1 MLRADAFAPAAGDTR
16 VRGTEALRQT
26 GVVGKVD
33 RPALLFQILAHILI
47 VQGKVPG
54 NRDAHRAAFKG
65 LLDFYVN
72 EGDYIE
78 YAISMGEP
86 VVTIYLK

>member
-1 MLRADAFAPAAGDTR
+1 MLFN
-16 VRGTEALRQT
+16 E
-26 GVVGKVD
+26 
-33 RPALLFQILAHILI
+33 
-47 VQGKVPG
+47 
-54 NRDAHRAAFKG
+54 G